1 MKKARLRA
9 ENGLLLCLQPDSNPV
24 LDNEGFFRHIQQA
37 VCTGQHGFC
46 VGLGARQQALE
57 VEARR
62 LNLGVVEHLLG
73 GAFGHLVQCH
83 LGHTGPQVSEDCV
96 TGVHQVI
103 HSSGTHFLAVL
114 HGGHTNLHGQIAPLL
129 VDRSQRLDEL
139 FQLLVVGVLFAE
151 DVNLLGEHFQSFAL
165 GHQNL
170 TAQQI
175 QRLDTSGTLV
185 DHADAGITNVLL
197 HAPLGDE
204 AVATE
209 DLHTQVGR
217 LVTDLGQECL
227 GDRGQEAQQRVCV
240 LALFLGLAGVN
251 HVHLLASQ
259 VDQGAG
265 AFSHNLLGQQH
276 AAYVRMHD
284 DRVSDA
290 VRILRTAQGTHSQT
304 LLGVGQGTLE
314 AQLGRTQALDGSTDT
329 GSVHEREHAVQA
341 FVLRPDQPALGAV
354 EVHHTGRVTVDTHL
368 VLQGATGNG
377 VALTGRTV
385 FVRQLLGHDK
395 QGATLGAF
403 RCARQTCKYDVDD
416 VLGHVVLTGRD
427 KDLGASDA
435 VGIVSVRLGLSTQGN
450 QLRTT
455 VRLGQTHGAGPLTA
469 DQLGQ
474 IGLLLVFG
482 AVLFDGV
489 GGTVAQARI
498 QAPGPVGG
506 TDHFTDHQANGVRQA
521 LTTVV
526 GVGSHGRP
534 ATFNVL
540 LVGFFEASRG
550 FHTVFAS
557 GTAFLVTY
565 LVQRRQYLL
574 TELGALLDDGINH
587 IRSRVFST
595 FQIGVVLLAVQ
606 QLVHY
611 EFNVT
616 QGRFVFRHGIHLGLV
631 SAECSNSLRPWVCS
645 DTTMRCTAA
654 LIKHLFE
661 TYVLRHGIV
670 NSPEQILC
678 GPACRSCQPSNNGA
692 IFRNSASRAGRRSV
706 GVSSRR
712 GNMPRHGAGIW
723 LTR

>member
-1 MKKARLRA
+1 M
-9 ENGLLLCLQPDSNPV
+9 
-24 LDNEGFFRHIQQA
+24 
-37 VCTGQHGFC
+37 
-46 VGLGARQQALE
+46 
-57 VEARR
+57 
-62 LNLGVVEHLLG
+62 
-73 GAFGHLVQCH
+73 
-83 LGHTGPQVSEDCV
+83 
-96 TGVHQVI
+96 
-103 HSSGTHFLAVL
+103 
-114 HGGHTNLHGQIAPLL
+114 
-129 VDRSQRLDEL
+129 
-139 FQLLVVGVLFAE
+139 
-151 DVNLLGEHFQSFAL
+151 
-165 GHQNL
+165 
-170 TAQQI
+170 
-175 QRLDTSGTLV
+175 
-185 DHADAGITNVLL
+185 
-197 HAPLGDE
+197 
-204 AVATE
+204 
-209 DLHTQVGR
+209 
-217 LVTDLGQECL
+217 
-227 GDRGQEAQQRVCV
+227 
-240 LALFLGLAGVN
+240 LALFFGLAAVN

-265 AFSHNLLGQQH
+265 AFGYNLLGQQH
-276 AAYVRMHD
+276 TAYVRVHD

-290 VRILRTAQGTHSQT
+290 IRVLRTTQGTHGQT
-304 LLGVGQGTLE
+304 LFGVSQGALE
-314 AQLGRTQALDGSTDT
+314 AQFCSTQTLDGSTDT
-329 GSVHEREHAVQA
+329 GSVHEGEHAVQA

-354 EVHHTGRVTVDTHL
+354 EIHYAGGVTVDTHL
-368 VLQGATGNG
+368 VLQGATGNR
-377 VALTGRTV
+377 VALAGRTV

-395 QGATLGAF
+395 QGDTFGTF
-403 RCARQTCKYDVDD
+403 RCARQTGQYDVDD

-427 KDLGASDA
+427 EDLGTGNA
-435 VGIVSVRLGLSTQGN
+435 VGAVSVRLGLGAQGA
-450 QLRTT
+450 QVRTT
-455 VRLGQTHGAGPLTA
+455 VRLGQTHGTGPLTA

-474 IGLLLVFG
+474 VGLLLLFG
-482 AVLFDGV
+482 AVGFDGV
-489 GGTVAQARI
+489 GSAVAQARVHT
-498 QAPGPVGG
+498 PGPVAGAN
-506 TDHFTDHQANGVRQA
+506 HFTDHQADGVRQA
-521 LTTVV
+521 LATVV

-540 LVGFFEASRG
+540 LVSFFEAGRG
-550 FHTVFAS
+550 FHTVFAP

-574 TELGALLDDGINH
+574 TELGAFLDDGINH

-678 GPACRSCQPSNNGA
+678 GPACRTCQPSNNGE

-706 GVSSRR
+706 AVSSRR

>member
-1 MKKARLRA
+1 MKKARLRT
-9 ENGLLLCLQPDSNPV
+9 ENGLFQCHQPDSNPA
-24 LDNEGFFRHIQQA
+24 LDGEGFFRHIQQA
-37 VCTGQHGFC
+37 VRASQHGFG
-46 VGLGARQQALE
+46 VGLGTRQQTLE
-57 VEARR
+57 VEACR
-62 LNLGVVEHLLG
+62 LNLGVVEHLFR
-73 GAFGHLVQCH
+73 GAISHFVQSH
-83 LGHTGPQVSEDCV
+83 LGHTGPQVSEYRV
-96 TGVHQVI
+96 TGVHQVV
-103 HSSGTHFLAVL
+103 HRSGTDFFTVL
-114 HGGHTNLHGQIAPLL
+114 HGGHTNLHGQVAPLL
-129 VDRSQRLDEL
+129 VDRCQRLDEL

-151 DVNLLGEHFQSFAL
+151 YVNLLGEHFQSFAL

-175 QRLDTSGTLV
+175 QSLDTGSTLV
-185 DHADAGITNVLL
+185 DHADTGVTYVLL
-197 HAPLGDE
+197 HAPLSDE
-204 AVATE
+204 AVAAE

-217 LVTDLGQECL
+217 LVTDFGQERL
-227 GDRGQEAQQRVCV
+227 GDRSQEAQQRLSV
-240 LALFLGLAGVN
+240 LALFFGLATVN

-259 VDQGAG
+259 VNQGAG
-265 AFSHNLLGQQH
+265 AFSDNLLGQQH
-276 AAYVRMHD
+276 AAYVWVNN
-284 DRVSDA
+284 DRISDT
-290 VRILRTAQGTHSQT
+290 VRVLRTAQGAHGQT
-304 LLGVGQGTLE
+304 ILGVGQGTLE
-314 AQLGRTQALDGSTDT
+314 AKLSSTQTLDGGADT
-329 GSVHEREHAVQA
+329 GSVHEGEHAVQA

-354 EVHHTGRVTVDTHL
+354 EVHHTGRVAVDTHL
-368 VLQGATGNG
+368 VLQGATGYR
-377 VALTGRTV
+377 VTLAGRAI
-385 FVRQLLGHDK
+385 FVRQLLGNDK
-395 QGATLGAF
+395 QGDTLGAF
-403 RCARQTCKYDVDD
+403 RCARQTCQYDVDD
-416 VLGHVVLTGRD
+416 VLGHVVLAGRD

-435 VGIVSVRLGLSTQGN
+435 VGTVSVRLGLGTQGT
-450 QLRTT
+450 QIRTT

-474 IGLLLVFG
+474 VGLLLLFG

-489 GGTVAQARI
+489 GSTVAQARI
-498 QAPGPVGG
+498 HAPRPVGG

-540 LVGFFEASRG
+540 LVSFFEAGRG
-550 FHTVFAS
+550 FHTVFAP

-574 TELGALLDDGINH
+574 TELGAFLDDGINH

-678 GPACRSCQPSNNGA
+678 GPACRSCQPSSNGA

-706 GVSSRR
+706 GVSSRPGR
-712 GNMPRHGAGIW
+712 MPRQGAGMW